1 MLKQIQADMKQAMK
15 AGDKKQVST
24 LRMLIAAIK
33 NESINQRR
41 ELSEEE
47 TVTVINREIKQRRNA
62 IAEFKKGGRDDL
74 AAENEQEIA
83 ILERYLP
90 EQLSDEELAAI
101 VRQAV
106 KEVNAASL
114 RDMGKVMGSNAAGV
128 WGLTAHVY
136 RLPLRDSIII
146 FAT

>member
-114 RDMGKVMGSNAAGV
+114 RDMGKVMGRVMPQVKGKADGTRVQAAV
-128 WGLTAHVY
+128 KEILQ
-136 RLPLRDSIII
+136 
-146 FAT
+146 

>member
-1 MLKQIQADMKQAMK
+1 MLLQSLK
-15 AGDKKQVST
+15 
-24 LRMLIAAIK
+24 R
-33 NESINQRR
+33 
-41 ELSEEE
+41 
-47 TVTVINREIKQRRNA
+47 
-62 IAEFKKGGRDDL
+62 GRDDL

-114 RDMGKVMGSNAAGV
+114 RDMGKVMGRVMPQVKGKADGTRVQAAV
-128 WGLTAHVY
+128 KEILQ
-136 RLPLRDSIII
+136 
-146 FAT
+146 

>member
-47 TVTVINREIKQRRNA
+47 TVTVINREIKQRR
-62 IAEFKKGGRDDL
+62 KHCR
-74 AAENEQEIA
+74 
-83 ILERYLP
+83 
-90 EQLSDEELAAI
+90 
-101 VRQAV
+101 V
-106 KEVNAASL
+106 
-114 RDMGKVMGSNAAGV
+114 
-128 WGLTAHVY
+128 
-136 RLPLRDSIII
+136 
-146 FAT
+146 